1 MKNQPSMKDNKETT
15 PQLDKIT
22 LKFLAC
28 FMISLMLTMPVYIS
42 SVYAP
47 DDEEI
52 IEDEVTAQITNIIA
66 TGKDDVGGYT
76 STQEDDFIKLI
87 VSLVYTKEAFD
98 KSQLWIYFNDLGKY
112 TPEECTSSE
121 ASTYECVFQTSI
133 FNTNAGI
140 VNYEIN
146 LVDISSLI
154 LDTETGSIIVD
165 GLSPTLSLSP
175 TKKAAEQKVTFKLDA
190 EDKACTATT
199 CTNKCSGLADVQL
212 YIKEGEEGEEGTAKE
227 PFHEITTFEKCKYS
241 EIISKT
247 YTELGITGGEI
258 EFCAKAL
265 DKVGLEKETCVK
277 ENLDVT
283 APEIIDTSFTIKKG
297 GMPLNYIKKD
307 EIPKV
312 DIYINVTDDNPL
324 ATTNIIGDFS
334 GLNPKKSAYKT
345 KKADSVTTY
354 TEGTGEDVITT
365 YEASW
370 KSIELNNPEGLTA
383 AVKVA
388 DADGN
393 SAESSFTITLNIDEV
408 APALIAIYTDL
419 GTLYLNN
426 TAKNTI
432 YADISESESGLS
444 KDTVWLDLTSITG
457 EPKKAPTEC
466 IALEG
471 GYTCKW
477 TNINPSKMKSA
488 SPMLD
493 PLTNLIYVKKLAK
506 LHPETHDLAGNTLSA
521 DDINAISQE
530 LIYDGTAPEIYN
542 IDVSSASAGGSA
554 LGEQGTIQASLESA
568 SSASPSSST
577 PSPSQEQPPTG
588 QAIAT
593 QAITE
598 QAGAITGQPIGV
610 LITNAEDE
618 VIIITAQIFEQG
630 SVVDPSKILAQLTT
644 KELWPIPTPAT
655 SCEPSEE
662 DYVYDC
668 VWELPTVS
676 VAGNYQF
683 EISVTDMAG
692 NTITSLSQKFKVYQV
707 VEKEVDFFNDEFKVD
722 VTAQYGSDYALNK
735 NFLFM
740 STQTLFNLHLDI
752 TNQRKAGALGSFV
765 HELSIT
771 ECTASLGEV
780 FAEGDLKPVAIVTQ
794 TYPPLLLPTQTKEIK
809 ELMLALPQFE
819 QEKLKDKETLV
830 VACKGELVQ
839 SSKTGKK
846 AFTPNEIIVFSAEI
860 PMGKDLFSNPG
871 DSTLDAVLK
880 YEDAIDMLDTMIDIL
895 DFLTKLAPFCRVINL
910 VMQIWNNLCN
920 IYYGLGAAFAPASVA
935 AHSCA
940 LGSDLLNKIWY
951 GRGGTPTDVGT
962 VEKIKNQWNDKEEL
976 SLGFIC
982 DLTLCSSCSQA
993 WNNKITGGAL
1003 NIDEWTPDAFWSE
1016 VGYGPKLTKE
1026 DLDNMNRM
1034 GKQPIDPEEFLAG
1047 SSQIRFPFDPQKNFW
1062 VALICWPPCLPT
1074 IQRTLEMV
1082 KRILVAQNTCYNKAY
1097 LLGENIE
1104 DCPDLAWR
1112 LFCVLTFGQFMH
1124 VLPDILRQYT
1134 TKLVSSFLSRTFEV
1148 LCDTPVS
1155 NPTARMQCG
1164 WIRAKHAIVGFISF
1178 MDLMTN
1184 LKQLN
1189 DELDDMFDWGDSS
1202 SDDDKPEDEF
1212 SAQKKEFGE
1221 LPGY

>member
-1 MKNQPSMKDNKETT
+1 MKDNKETT
-15 PQLDKIT
+15 PKLDKVI
-22 LKFLAC
+22 LKFLAI
-28 FMISLMLTMPVYIS
+28 FMISLILTMPVYIS

-47 DDEEI
+47 DDGTDGIGGTGAEG
-52 IEDEVTAQITNIIA
+52 QILGVLA
-66 TGKDDVGGYT
+66 TGIGEIEGFT
-76 STQEDDFIKLI
+76 STKEDDFIKLI
-87 VSLVYTKEAFD
+87 VTVQYTKEAFD
-98 KSQLWIYFNDLGKY
+98 KSQVAIKFNNGATLSPD
-112 TPEECTSSE
+112 ECISGETSS
-121 ASTYECVFQTSI
+121 YECSLQT
-133 FNTNAGI
+133 NLYNKNAGI
-140 VNYEIN
+140 VNYEVN
-146 LVDISSLI
+146 LVDMYSFK

-165 GLSPTLSLSP
+165 GISPILSLSP
-175 TKKAAEQKVTFKLDA
+175 TKKAAEQKITFKLDA

-199 CTNKCSGLADVQL
+199 CTNKCSGLASVQL
-212 YIKEGEEGEEGTAKE
+212 YIKEDETAKE
-227 PFHEITTFEKCKYS
+227 PFHEVTTFEKCKYS

-247 YTELGITGGEI
+247 YTELGITGGEV

-283 APEIIDTSFTIKKG
+283 APEIIDTSFTLKKG

-324 ATTNIIGDFS
+324 ATTNIVGDFS

-370 KSIELNNPEGLTA
+370 KSIELNNPDGLTA
-383 AVKVA
+383 TVKVA

-393 SAESSFTITLNIDEV
+393 SAESSFTITLNIDEI

-419 GTLYLNN
+419 STLYLNN

-432 YADISESESGLS
+432 YADISEAESGLS

-493 PLTNLIYVKKLAK
+493 PLTNLIYVKKNAK

-554 LGEQGTIQASLESA
+554 LAEEQGTVEAPLESA
-568 SSASPSSST
+568 APA
-577 PSPSQEQPPTG
+577 PSPSPEQPISG
-588 QAIAT
+588 QATKSTTKTAV
-593 QAITE
+593 
-598 QAGAITGQPIGV
+598 AITGQPIGV

-644 KELWPIPTPAT
+644 KELWPIPTPVT
-655 SCEPSEE
+655 SCEPSDE

-692 NTITSLSQKFKVYQV
+692 NTITSLSPKFKVYQV

-819 QEKLKDKETLV
+819 QEKLNDTETLV

-846 AFTPNEIIVFSAEI
+846 AFTPNELIVFSADI

-880 YEDAIDMLDTMIDIL
+880 YKDAIDILDTMIDIL
-895 DFLTKLAPFCRVINL
+895 DFMTKLAPFCKVINL
-910 VMQIWNNLCN
+910 VMQIFNNMCM
-920 IYYGLGAAFAPASVA
+920 IYEGIGAAFAPAEVA
-935 AHSCA
+935 AAGPCK
-940 LGSDLLNKIWY
+940 LGSDLLEKIWT
-951 GRGGTPTDVGT
+951 GGKTPAVSTDPQWSD
-962 VEKIKNQWNDKEEL
+962 KNVL
-976 SLGFIC
+976 SLGFVC
-982 DLTLCSSCSQA
+982 DLTLCSQCSQA
-993 WNNKITGGAL
+993 WSNKITGGAL
-1003 NIDEWTPDAFWSE
+1003 DLPAEWSPDYIWSSA
-1016 VGYGPKLTKE
+1016 GIGPKLTDADIEK
-1026 DLDNMNRM
+1026 LNTVGGGRTS
-1034 GKQPIDPEEFLAG
+1034 IDPAEYWAG

-1074 IQRTLEMV
+1074 ILRTLDMV
-1082 KRILVAQNTCYNKAY
+1082 KKILVAQNTCYNKAY

-1124 VLPDILRQYT
+1124 VLPDLLRQYT
-1134 TKLVSSFLSRTFEV
+1134 TKLASSLFSRAFEIG
-1148 LCDTPVS
+1148 CEAPVS
-1155 NPTARMQCG
+1155 EKVMRMQCTG
-1164 WIRAKHAIVGFISF
+1164 IRIRNFLVGVISF

-1184 LKQLN
+1184 MEQLN
-1189 DELDDMFDWGDSS
+1189 DELDGMFDWGDSS
-1202 SDDDKPEDEF
+1202 DDDDEPEDEF
-1212 SAQKKEFGE
+1212 EAQKKEFGE

>member
-1 MKNQPSMKDNKETT
+1 MKTQSAMKDNKETT
-15 PQLDKIT
+15 YKLDKTTIDKIT

-47 DDEEI
+47 DDELEEGVEGKI
-52 IEDEVTAQITNIIA
+52 MSVSA
-66 TGKDDVGGYT
+66 TGSAGLEGYT
-76 STQEDDFIKLI
+76 STKEDDFINLAITLI
-87 VSLVYTKEAFD
+87 YTKEAFD
-98 KSQLWIYFNDLGKY
+98 ESYVSVKFNDGPAIN
-112 TPEECTSSE
+112 PESCTAGETDS
-121 ASTYECVFQTSI
+121 YECIIQTLLY
-133 FNTNAGI
+133 NKNAGI
-140 VNYEIN
+140 INYKVTLTDQFSQIM
-146 LVDISSLI
+146 
-154 LDTETGSIIVD
+154 DTFDGSIIVD
-165 GLSPTLSLSP
+165 GISPTLSLSP

-190 EDKACTATT
+190 EDKACTAST
-199 CTNKCSGLADVQL
+199 CTNKCAGLASVQL
-212 YIKEGEEGEEGTAKE
+212 YIKEDETAKE
-227 PFHEITTFEKCKYS
+227 PFHEVTTFDKCKYS
-241 EIISKT
+241 ETLSKT

-258 EFCAKAL
+258 DFCIKAV
-265 DKVGLEKETCVK
+265 DKVGLEKESCMK

-283 APEIIDTSFTIKKG
+283 APEIHDASFTIKKG
-297 GMPLNYIKKD
+297 GMPLTYIKKD

-312 DIYINVTDDNPL
+312 DIYINITDDNPL

-334 GLNPKKSAYKT
+334 GLNPKKSAYKS
-345 KKADSVTTY
+345 KKADSVATY
-354 TEGTGEDVITT
+354 TEGTGEDLITT

-370 KSIELNNPEGLTA
+370 KSIELNNPEGLSAT
-383 AVKVA
+383 VKVA

-393 SAESSFTITLNIDEV
+393 SAESSFTITLNVDEV
-408 APALIAIYTDL
+408 APALIAIYTEMNM
-419 GTLYLNN
+419 LYLNG
-426 TAKNTI
+426 TSKNTI
-432 YADISESESGLS
+432 YADISEAESGLS
-444 KDTVWLDLTSITG
+444 KDTVWLDLSQITG
-457 EPKKAPTEC
+457 DAKKAPTEC

-506 LHPETHDLAGNTLSA
+506 LHPESHDLAGNALSVE
-521 DDINAISQE
+521 DITAISQE
-530 LIYDGTAPEIYN
+530 LIYDGTAPEILN

-554 LGEQGTIQASLESA
+554 LAEESFSGGLGTSQAPLESA
-568 SSASPSSST
+568 APSSSPSSS
-577 PSPSQEQPPTG
+577 SSSEQPPTG
-588 QAIAT
+588 QAIKSSSGEAL
-593 QAITE
+593 
-598 QAGAITGQPIGV
+598 TGQPIGV

-618 VIIITAQIFEQG
+618 VIIITAKISEQG

-644 KELWPIPTPAT
+644 KELWPVPSPAT

-692 NTITSLSQKFKVYQV
+692 NTVTGTSPKFKIYQV

-722 VTAQYGSDYALNK
+722 VLAQYGSDYALNK

-752 TNQRKAGALGSFV
+752 TNQRKSGALSSFV
-765 HELSIT
+765 HELTIT

-794 TYPPLLLPTQTKEIK
+794 TYPPLLLPTQSKEVK

-819 QEKLKDKETLV
+819 QEKLKDKETMV
-830 VACKGELVQ
+830 VACKGELIQ

-846 AFTPNEIIVFSAEI
+846 AFTPNEVIVFSADI

-880 YEDAIDMLDTMIDIL
+880 YEDAIDMLDTMIDVL

-910 VMQIWNNLCN
+910 VMQIFNNMCM
-920 IYYGLGAAFAPASVA
+920 IYEGIGAAFAPAEVA
-935 AHSCA
+935 AHECK
-940 LGSDLLNKIWY
+940 LGSDILQKIWT
-951 GRGGTPTDVGT
+951 GGKTPALPTDPQWSD
-962 VEKIKNQWNDKEEL
+962 KNVI
-976 SLGFIC
+976 SLGFVC
-982 DLTLCSSCSQA
+982 DLTLCSQCSQA
-993 WNNKITGGAL
+993 WNSKITNGAL
-1003 NIDEWTPDAFWSE
+1003 NFPAEWSPDYIWSQA
-1016 VGYGPKLTKE
+1016 GIGPKLTDADIEK
-1026 DLDNMNRM
+1026 MNKIGGERTS
-1034 GKQPIDPEEFLAG
+1034 IDPAEYWAG

-1062 VALICWPPCLPT
+1062 VALICWPPCWPA
-1074 IQRTLEMV
+1074 IQRTLETV

-1124 VLPDILRQYT
+1124 VLPDLLRQYT
-1134 TKLVSSFLSRTFEV
+1134 TKLASSLVSRAFEIG
-1148 LCDTPVS
+1148 CEAPVT
-1155 NPTARMQCG
+1155 NKAARMQCTG
-1164 WIRAKHAIVGFISF
+1164 IRIRNFLVGVISF

-1202 SDDDKPEDEF
+1202 DDDSKVDDEF
-1212 SAQKKEFGE
+1212 AAQKKEFGE
-1221 LPGY
+1221 LPSY

>member
-1 MKNQPSMKDNKETT
+1 MKDNKETT
-15 PQLDKIT
+15 HKLDKITLDKTTINQIT

-42 SVYAP
+42 SAYAP
-47 DDEEI
+47 DDGTGSSGNGAEG
-52 IEDEVTAQITNIIA
+52 QILGVLA
-66 TGKDDVGGYT
+66 TGINEMEGYT
-76 STQEDDFIKLI
+76 STNEDDFIKLI
-87 VSLVYTKEAFD
+87 VTVQYTKEAFD
-98 KSQLWIYFNDLGKY
+98 KSQVVIKFNNGASLS
-112 TPEECTSSE
+112 PNECVSGETNS
-121 ASTYECVFQTSI
+121 YECSLQTSLY
-133 FNTNAGI
+133 NQNAGI
-140 VNYEIN
+140 VNYEVS
-146 LVDISSLI
+146 LVDTYSFK

-165 GLSPTLSLSP
+165 GLSPTLTLSP
-175 TKKAAEQKVTFKLDA
+175 TKKAAEQKVTFKIDA

-199 CTNKCSGLADVQL
+199 CTNKCTGLASVQL
-212 YIKEGEEGEEGTAKE
+212 YIKQDETPSTAFYE
-227 PFHEITTFEKCKYS
+227 VTTFDKCKYS
-241 EIISKT
+241 ESISKT

-258 EFCAKAL
+258 EFCAKAV
-265 DKVGLEKETCVK
+265 DKVGLEKESCMK

-297 GMPLNYIKKD
+297 GMPLTYIKKD
-307 EIPKV
+307 ELPVV
-312 DIYINVTDDNPL
+312 DIYVNVTDDNPL

-354 TEGTGEDVITT
+354 TEGTGEDKTTT

-370 KSIELNNPEGLTA
+370 KGVELNNPDGLTA
-383 AVKVA
+383 TVKVA

-393 SAESSFTITLNIDEV
+393 SAESSFTITLKVDEV

-432 YADISESESGLS
+432 YADISEAESGLTT
-444 KDTVWLDLTSITG
+444 DTVWLDLTSITG

-506 LHPETHDLAGNTLSA
+506 LHPDSHDLAGNTLTV

-530 LIYDGTAPEIYN
+530 LIYDGTAPEILT

-554 LGEQGTIQASLESA
+554 LAEQGTGTAQAPLESA
-568 SSASPSSST
+568 ASSSSPSSASSSS
-577 PSPSQEQPPTG
+577 EQPPTG
-588 QAIAT
+588 QAIKSSSGEAL
-593 QAITE
+593 
-598 QAGAITGQPIGV
+598 TGQPIGV

-644 KELWPIPTPAT
+644 KELWPTPSPAT

-668 VWELPTVS
+668 VWELPTVP

-683 EISVTDMAG
+683 EISATDMAG
-692 NTITSLSQKFKVYQV
+692 NTVTSISPKFKVYQV
-707 VEKEVDFFNDEFKVD
+707 VEKEIDFFNDEFKVD

-752 TNQRKAGALGSFV
+752 SNQRKSGAIESFV
-765 HELSIT
+765 HELTIT

-794 TYPPLLLPTQTKEIK
+794 TYPPLLSLTQSKEVK
-809 ELMLALPQFE
+809 ELLLAFPQFE

-846 AFTPNEIIVFSAEI
+846 AFTPNEIIVFSADV

-880 YEDAIDMLDTMIDIL
+880 YEDAIDMLNTIIDVL

-910 VMQIWNNLCN
+910 VMQIFNNMCM
-920 IYYGLGAAFAPASVA
+920 IYEGIGAAFAPAEVA
-935 AHSCA
+935 AHECK
-940 LGSDLLNKIWY
+940 LGSDILQKIWT
-951 GRGGTPTDVGT
+951 GGKTPINPTDPQWSD
-962 VEKIKNQWNDKEEL
+962 KNVI
-976 SLGFIC
+976 SLGFVC
-982 DLTLCSSCSQA
+982 DLTLCSQCSQA
-993 WNNKITGGAL
+993 WNNKITNGAL
-1003 NIDEWTPDAFWSE
+1003 NFPAEWSPDYIWSQA
-1016 VGYGPKLTKE
+1016 GIGPKLTDKDIE
-1026 DLDNMNRM
+1026 NMNKI
-1034 GKQPIDPEEFLAG
+1034 GGQKTSIDPAEYWAG

-1074 IQRTLEMV
+1074 IQRTLETV

-1124 VLPDILRQYT
+1124 VLPDLLRQYT
-1134 TKLVSSFLSRTFEV
+1134 TKLASSLVSRAFEIG
-1148 LCDTPVS
+1148 CEAPVT
-1155 NPTARMQCG
+1155 NKAARMQCTG
-1164 WIRAKHAIVGFISF
+1164 IRIRNFLVGVISF

-1184 LKQLN
+1184 MKQLN
-1189 DELDDMFDWGDSS
+1189 DELNDMFDWGDSS
-1202 SDDDKPEDEF
+1202 SDDSKPNDEF
-1212 SAQKKEFGE
+1212 ASQKKEFGE